1 MSITCLTKTVSRR
14 SCGKSIYCSV
24 VLGKNTSVT
33 RRRASATVYPG
44 LMSPWQRDKG
54 MQKQVAIA
62 PASGLSEAKRD
73 LLCWAWSG
81 TENHGRDLPNIA
93 SCMPIM
99 LQGCHDDQM
108 PSVQRGL
115 RPPSNVSRDR
125 SAHNAMRQ
133 PSRSRRHI
141 ARSRHARN
149 AWA

>member
-1 MSITCLTKTVSRR
+1 MTCLTEPVSRR
-14 SCGKSIYCSV
+14 SYDKRIYCSV
-24 VLGKNTSVT
+24 VLGKNTSMT
-33 RRRASATVYPG
+33 RGGASAMGYPG
-44 LMSPWQRDKG
+44 LVSPWQRDKG
-54 MQKQVAIA
+54 MQKQVAMVT
-62 PASGLSEAKRD
+62 ASGLSAAKRD
-73 LLCWAWSG
+73 LLCRAWRG
-81 TENHGRDLPNIA
+81 AENHGRDLPNTA
-93 SCMPIM
+93 SSMPIM
-99 LQGCHDDQM
+99 LQGYHDDQM

>member
-24 VLGKNTSVT
+24 VLGKNTSMT
-33 RRRASATVYPG
+33 RGGASATVYPG

-54 MQKQVAIA
+54 MQKQVVIA

-81 TENHGRDLPNIA
+81 TGNHGRDLPNTA
-93 SCMPIM
+93 SSMPIM
-99 LQGCHDDQM
+99 LQGYHDDQM

-125 SAHNAMRQ
+125 SAHYAMRQ
-133 PSRSRRHI
+133 PSRRRRHI